1 MIKTKL
7 CHPERSRGAKNLI
20 TNSEKMKNTTK
31 LSIMALT
38 ALTGITSC
46 QQKQEEP
53 KKPNIIFIMTDDQ
66 GYNDLGSYG
75 ATLIKTP
82 VLDQLAAEGIRFTQH
97 YAGTSVCA
105 PSRSVLMTGLHTGR
119 TPVRGNRQV
128 QPSGQMPLPEGTVTV
143 ASLLQDAGYATG
155 LIGKWGLGV
164 EGTVGEPTNHGFDY
178 YFGYLD
184 QVLAHNHYPEF
195 LVRNGE
201 RVMLDNVVQYLPED
215 HWSAGLGSYPL
226 EMNDYSQDHFTREA
240 LQFVE
245 QNKDRSFFLYYP
257 VIIPHDNGEAL
268 PGKRYSEVPSFGI
281 YADST
286 WTEEEKGYAAMITH
300 LDGEI
305 GKLLDKLAELGLDE
319 NTIIFFTSDN
329 GGDSPGQFRNISNYP
344 FRGLKRD
351 LYEGGIRVPLIAR
364 WTGNINPGT
373 VTDHISAFW
382 DYMPT
387 FCELAG
393 IPVPDFTDGISML
406 PTLLG
411 NKDQQEEHENLYWE
425 FHEGDKKQAVRKG
438 NWKGVRNNVARDPEG
453 PIELYDLESDP
464 GEMVNMA
471 DRYPEIV
478 EEIAR
483 IMKTAREHD
492 PNWVF

>member
-1 MIKTKL
+1 M
-7 CHPERSRGAKNLI
+7 NLVKS
-20 TNSEKMKNTTK
+20 T
-31 LSIMALT
+31 LVPMAALVSVT
-38 ALTGITSC
+38 ACTPQT
-46 QQKQEEP
+46 EEP
-53 KKPNIIFIMTDDQ
+53 QKPNIIFIMTDDQ

-75 ATLIKTP
+75 AALIKTP
-82 VLDQLAAEGIRFTQH
+82 VLDQMAEEGMRFTQH

-105 PSRSVLMTGLHTGR
+105 PSRSVLMTGQHTGR

-128 QPSGQMPLPEGTVTV
+128 QPSGQMPLPANTVTL
-143 ASLLQDAGYATG
+143 ATLLKEAGYTNA

-164 EGTVGEPTNHGFDY
+164 EGTEGEPNNHGFDY

-184 QVLAHNHYPEF
+184 QVLAHNHYPEY
-195 LVRNGE
+195 LLRNGE
-201 RVMLDNVVQYLPED
+201 KVMLDNVVQYLPED
-215 HWSAGLGSYPL
+215 HWSEGLGSYPI
-226 EMNDYSQDHFTREA
+226 EMNEYSQDHFTREA

-245 QNKDRSFFLYYP
+245 ENRDNPFFLYYP

-305 GKLLDKLAELGLDE
+305 GKLFDKLTELGLEE

-329 GGDSPGQFRNISNYP
+329 GGDSPGRFLDISNYP
-344 FRGLKRD
+344 FRGRKRD
-351 LYEGGIRVPLIAR
+351 LYEGGIRVPLIVR
-364 WTGNINPGT
+364 WPGNIEPGT

-393 IPVPDFTDGISML
+393 ITVPDFTDGISML

-411 NKDQQEEHENLYWE
+411 KEDQQQEHEYLYWE
-425 FHEGDKKQAVRKG
+425 FHEWDKKQAVRKG
-438 NWKGVRNNVARDPEG
+438 NWKAVRNNVAQNPFG
-453 PIELYDLESDP
+453 PIELYNLETDP
-464 GEMVNMA
+464 GETT
-471 DRYPEIV
+471 DLSSDYPEITKELTLMMDSTR
-478 EEIAR
+478 EE
-483 IMKTAREHD
+483 D

>member
-1 MIKTKL
+1 MTL
-7 CHPERSRGAKNLI
+7 ALAAI
-20 TNSEKMKNTTK
+20 TGFS
-31 LSIMALT
+31 
-38 ALTGITSC
+38 SC
-46 QQKQEEP
+46 QEDPAPQP
-53 KKPNIIFIMTDDQ
+53 PNIIFIMTDDQ

-82 VLDQLAAEGIRFTQH
+82 VLDQMAADGMRFTQH

-128 QPSGQMPLPEGTVTV
+128 QPSGQMPLPPNTTTI
-143 ASLLQDAGYATG
+143 AALLKEAGYTNG

-164 EGTVGEPTNHGFDY
+164 EGTVGEPVNHGFDY

-184 QVLAHNHYPEF
+184 QVLAHNHYPEY
-195 LVRNGE
+195 LLRNGD
-201 RVMLDNVVQYLPED
+201 RIYLNNIVQYLPED

-240 LQFVE
+240 LKFVE
-245 QNKDRSFFLYYP
+245 NNKDNPFFLYYP

-268 PGKRYSEVPSFGI
+268 PGKRYAEVPSFGI

-305 GKLLDKLAELGLDE
+305 GKLLDKLDELGLAE
-319 NTIIFFTSDN
+319 NTIVFFTSDN
-329 GGDSPGQFRNISNYP
+329 GGDSPGMFRDISNYP
-344 FRGLKRD
+344 FRGTKRD
-351 LYEGGIRVPLIAR
+351 LYEGGIRVPLLVR
-364 WTGNINPGT
+364 WTGTIQPGT
-373 VTDHISAFW
+373 VTGHMSAFW
-382 DYMPT
+382 DFMPT

-393 IPVPDFTDGISML
+393 VESPEFTDGISML

-411 NKDQQEEHENLYWE
+411 KDHQQEHEYLYWE
-425 FHEGDKKQAVRKG
+425 FHERTKKQAIRKGDWKLVRK
-438 NWKGVRNNVARDPEG
+438 NIVNEPDRPL
-453 PIELYDLESDP
+453 ELYNLASDP
-464 GEMVNMA
+464 GESNDLATV
-471 DRYPEIV
+471 YPEIV
-478 EEIAR
+478 KELRQLMRQA
-483 IMKTAREHD
+483 HHPD
-492 PNWVF
+492 PNWPL